1 MNLKSNELKSNEL
14 QNNDE
19 LTYPYNI
26 YTYGVSIR
34 NHFTFVII
42 VKS

>member
-26 YTYGVSIR
+26 YIPMASLLE
-34 NHFTFVII
+34 II
-42 VKS
+42 LHL